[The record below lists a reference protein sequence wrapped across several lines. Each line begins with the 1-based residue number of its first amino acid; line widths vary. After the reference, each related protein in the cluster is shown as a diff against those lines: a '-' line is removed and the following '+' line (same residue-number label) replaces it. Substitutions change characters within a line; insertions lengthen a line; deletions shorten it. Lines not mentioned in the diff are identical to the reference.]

1 MMKKKRKE
9 YSVWI
14 ILMNMPLKLKTYIEK
29 EKNMNEIPLDDIKN
43 INNSINDMIKWI
55 KDNQDASEEDY
66 DKKEQWIN
74 RNL

>member
-1 MMKKKRKE
+1 MKKKRKE

>member
-1 MMKKKRKE
+1 
-9 YSVWI
+9 
-14 ILMNMPLKLKTYIEK
+14 
-29 EKNMNEIPLDDIKN
+29 
-43 INNSINDMIKWI
+43 MIKWI